1 MKSIRMRG
9 IFTARQK
16 PRSSKA
22 LASVMGLRPG
32 AVGAVTPLG
41 IAPIMGMQYLIAML
55 SLTDPRPVRCMRGLL
70 AGLSIAA
77 LAGVGRADEAGPPQ
91 AGAGLRMSG
100 FGSLGLSHI
109 DAPAG
114 WGYRRELTQ
123 GGSDASWRPDVDTR
137 LGVQLNYSLGSR
149 FELVAQAIAKKRGT
163 YASRG
168 DALEWAYAA
177 YRPNAD
183 WTLRAGRVNLD
194 AFLMADYRNVGYGF
208 TAARPPVE
216 LYAMLP
222 TSLDG
227 ADLAR
232 SWFQGDAQWR
242 AKLMVGTAKIGD
254 FHTAEPGRARDVVGL
269 MLSREEGGLLLR
281 ASASRTRIELDMG
294 GLQGAV
300 DALGQLSALP
310 IPAVADQARQLRAR
324 LGVADIWATF
334 LELGLR
340 HEIADWQW
348 SAEVVRM
355 SAAPLVKQSS
365 AYATVGHR
373 VGNWT
378 PYIAYGRTH
387 DAMPATPVP
396 AWAAALTPVLGPAAA
411 AQSQMLGALITDAVN
426 RSRVQQSGWSLGTRW
441 DFHPQAALKL
451 QWDRI
456 RIDAGG
462 PGLWTGADGSAA
474 RAQVAT
480 AVVDFIF

>member
-1 MKSIRMRG
+1 
-9 IFTARQK
+9 
-16 PRSSKA
+16 
-22 LASVMGLRPG
+22 
-32 AVGAVTPLG
+32 
-41 IAPIMGMQYLIAML
+41 ML
-55 SLTDPRPVRCMRGLL
+55 SLTTPRPARRKRELL
-70 AGLSIAA
+70 AGLTAA
-77 LAGVGRADEAGPPQ
+77 VLAAGSWAGEADTAAG
-91 AGAGLRMSG
+91 GTGLRMSG
-100 FGSLGLSHI
+100 FGSLGLSRV

-137 LGVQLNYSLGSR
+137 LGVQVNYSLGSR
-149 FELVAQAIAKKRGT
+149 FELVAQVIAKKRGT
-163 YASRG
+163 YASDG

-208 TAARPPVE
+208 MAARPPVE

-232 SWFQGDAQWR
+232 GWSHGDAHWR
-242 AKLMVGTAKIGD
+242 AKLMVGTAQIGD
-254 FHTAEPGRARDVVGL
+254 FHTAEPGRVRDVVGL
-269 MLSREEGGLLLR
+269 MLSREEDGLLLR
-281 ASASRTRIELDMG
+281 GSASRTRIELAMG
-294 GLQGAV
+294 GLQPAV

-310 IPAVADQARQLRAR
+310 IPVVADQARQLRAR

-340 HEIADWQW
+340 HEMGNWQW
-348 SAEVVRM
+348 SAELVRM
-355 SAAPLVKQSS
+355 SAAPLIKQSS
-365 AYATVGHR
+365 AYATVGYR
-373 VGNWT
+373 LGDWT
-378 PYIAYGRTH
+378 PYIAHGRTR
-387 DAMPATPVP
+387 DAMPVTPVP

-411 AQSQMLGALITDAVN
+411 AQSQMLGVVITDAVN
-426 RSRVQQSGWSLGTRW
+426 RSRVHQSGWSLGARW
-441 DFHPQAALKL
+441 DLHPQAALKL

-456 RIDAGG
+456 RVDAGG

-474 RAQVAT
+474 KANVAT